1 MTYKVDITKSSE
13 ENGKAVRKLFGE
25 TEYVQPR
32 VVLECTGVESSV
44 CSAAYTVRRGGVL
57 MVVGVGKSIM
67 NNLPFMHISLA
78 EVRNSWLCNFKSVE
92 ADLVQID
99 LRFINRYRDT
109 WPAGIA
115 CVEGGLID
123 VKKLVSHVFPLEKAM
138 EGLTLSSDPRNGCIK
153 VQIVDDTETT
163 FF

>member
-1 MTYKVDITKSSE
+1 MPKRLEFAKTIVPSVMTYQVDLKKSNE

-57 MVVGVGKSIM
+57 MVVGVGKSVM

-78 EVRNSWLCNFKSVE
+78 EVCIREICSLVLN
-92 ADLVQID
+92 ADLD
-99 LRFINRYRDT
+99 LDRPSIHQ
-109 WPAGIA
+109 PI
-115 CVEGGLID
+115 
-123 VKKLVSHVFPLEKAM
+123 S
-138 EGLTLSSDPRNGCIK
+138 
-153 VQIVDDTETT
+153 
-163 FF
+163 